1 MTEPLNPTAREFP
14 DAYSIR
20 TDAEADRAVEKIQD
34 AIAERDRL
42 VNACRERIAE
52 FEARI
57 EDAQSACERETGYY
71 SGLLYEYFGTVPH
84 KATKTQE
91 TYSLPSGKLVWKK
104 ESVSIRRDEDALL
117 AWAKANAPQ
126 LVETTEKTRWG
137 ELKKAL
143 TEKDGRYIYAETGE
157 VVPGLMPE
165 EVPGR
170 FEVK

>member
-1 MTEPLNPTAREFP
+1 MTELLETSEREHP
-14 DAYSIR
+14 EAYAIR
-20 TDAEADRAVEKIQD
+20 TDAEADRALEKLHD
-34 AIAERDRL
+34 ARAEYERME
-42 VNACRERIAE
+42 NACRERIAE

-57 EDAQSACERETGYY
+57 KTAQIAFEREVDYY
-71 SGLLYEYFGTVPH
+71 VPLLHEYFGTVPH

-104 ESVSIRRDEDALL
+104 ESVAIRRDEDTLL

-143 TEKDGRYIYAETGE
+143 TEKDGRYIYADTGE
-157 VVPGLMPE
+157 IVPGLTPE
-165 EVPGR
+165 TVPGR

>member
-1 MTEPLNPTAREFP
+1 MTELLETSEREHP
-14 DAYSIR
+14 EAYAIR
-20 TDAEADRAVEKIQD
+20 TDAEADRALEKIKD
-34 AIAERDRL
+34 ARAEYERME
-42 VNACRERIAE
+42 NACRERIAE

-57 EDAQSACERETGYY
+57 KTAQIAFEREVDYY
-71 SGLLYEYFGTVPH
+71 VRLLHEYFCSVPH

-104 ESVSIRRDEDALL
+104 ESVSIRRDEDTLL

-126 LVETTEKTRWG
+126 LVKTTEETCWND
-137 ELKKAL
+137 LKKAL
-143 TEKDGRYIYAETGE
+143 TEKNGRFIFAETGE
-157 VVPGLMPE
+157 VVPGLTLV